1 MNLRVNKQLWLNVLL
16 PSFLFFWPHHTACR
30 ILVPWSGI
38 EPGPQQWKH
47 WVPTSG
53 PPGNSLNFFI
63 YVFSFIN
70 KEGMTELAYHYFA
83 ITNELKDI
91 GNRHQ
96 WSTVSQNKTTVYYV
110 FLNENTQPAYDIV
123 LPNKT
128 KVCIWS
134 WPKLEIQWTNYS
146 KHKEQRNMLNGTMGN
161 QWWKSRLWKFL
172 QHSFSTSAL
181 LTFWAT

>member
-1 MNLRVNKQLWLNVLL
+1 MIKCLS
-16 PSFLFFWPHHTACR
+16 SFLSIFLATPHCLQDLSSLIRNWTWAPAVKA
-30 ILVPWSGI
+30 LSSN
-38 EPGPQQWKH
+38 QWTTREL
-47 WVPTSG
+47 PEF
-53 PPGNSLNFFI
+53 LFI

-91 GNRHQ
+91 GNRHH

-161 QWWKSRLWKFL
+161 QWWKSRLWTFL

-181 LTFWAT
+181 LMFWAT